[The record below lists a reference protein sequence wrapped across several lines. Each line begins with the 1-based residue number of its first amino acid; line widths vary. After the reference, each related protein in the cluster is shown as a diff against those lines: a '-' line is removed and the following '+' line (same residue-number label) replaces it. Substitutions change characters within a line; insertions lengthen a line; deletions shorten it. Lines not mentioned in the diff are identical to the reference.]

1 MIDLSKIDGI
11 FLYTGKTDLRASI
24 FGLSLIIQ
32 ESFPIETMRN
42 KLFVFCNK
50 DKRNIKIIELD
61 YDGFWLY
68 QKKLHKGKFR
78 WPKLDETSVSGIL
91 KITNWECGRFIG
103 LVLDNLSYIH
113 FYSNNLI
120 VF

>member
-32 ESFPIETMRN
+32 ESFPIEMMRN

-78 WPKLDETSVSGIL
+78 WPKLDETSRTMVIDKRQFEWLLDGLELVQKYAHEDI
-91 KITNWECGRFIG
+91 KIRAN
-103 LVLDNLSYIH
+103 Y
-113 FYSNNLI
+113 
-120 VF
+120 

>member
-1 MIDLSKIDGI
+1 MIDLEKIDGI

-32 ESFPIETMRN
+32 ESFPIEIMRN

-78 WPKLDETSVSGIL
+78 WPKLDE
-91 KITNWECGRFIG
+91 
-103 LVLDNLSYIH
+103 
-113 FYSNNLI
+113 NNRTMI
-120 VF
+120 I

>member
-32 ESFPIETMRN
+32 ESFPIEMMRN

-78 WPKLDETSVSGIL
+78 WPKLDKTSRTMVIDKRQFKWLLDGLELVQKYAHEDI
-91 KITNWECGRFIG
+91 KIRAN
-103 LVLDNLSYIH
+103 Y
-113 FYSNNLI
+113 
-120 VF
+120 